1 MHELQKGF
9 IESVILMLLYLRY
22 KAKRVLK
29 NHENHQVAVMAFL
42 RELAVFLAFHLR
54 KIRAEDIHVCSMTS
68 LKT

>member
-29 NHENHQVAVMAFL
+29 NHESHQVAVMAFL
-42 RELAVFLAFHLR
+42 RDWLFLAFHLR
-54 KIRAEDIHVCSMTS
+54 KIRAENIHVCPMTS